1 MIRKTMAGLFVACLM
16 SSAAWA
22 QTADELIE
30 KNIQARG
37 GREKLAALQAVRLTG
52 KMVMGPGME
61 APFTQELARPNK
73 VRVEFTFQGMTGVQT
88 YDGKEGWALM
98 PFMGKTE
105 PEPIAG
111 DELKA
116 LDDQA
121 DIDGLLVGYKEKGHQ
136 IEYAGKEDLEG
147 SPAHKLKVTKKNG
160 DVAWLWLDAEH
171 FLELKISGKTK
182 VRDQEIEGETLFGD
196 YKEVGGIVFPHSIEN
211 RAVGMPGGMSIT
223 VDKIELNPELPTDRF
238 AKPQAAK
245 GAAPKPQ

>member
-37 GREKLAALQAVRLTG
+37 GREKLAAVQAVRLTG

-88 YDGKEGWALM
+88 YDGTNGWSLM

-105 PEPIAG
+105 PEPISG

-116 LDDQA
+116 LEDQA

-147 SPAHKLKVTKKNG
+147 SPTHKLKVTKKNG
-160 DVAWLWLDAEH
+160 DIAWLWLDAEH

-223 VDKIELNPELPTDRF
+223 VDKIEINPELPAERF
-238 AKPQAAK
+238 TKPQAAQ
-245 GAAPKPQ
+245 GAAPKPK